1 MAETFSRTANGCGH
15 RQAAMRLRA
24 ELGAR
29 RRQDRAQDDARDGA
43 RCGIRRETDCHRCS
57 SYRGV
62 AGETFENAIGRDF
75 SADAPW
81 QKTGTG
87 VTEFKRPWGKAYLAP
102 VHDFGGKEMV
112 AWSTSAGPDMAQ
124 RLALLDRLLAKMP
137 EGATPDRQRLS
148 GRSGED
154 RPNCVRDVETDIPVP
169 GRPSLWHY

>member
-1 MAETFSRTANGCGH
+1 M
-15 RQAAMRLRA
+15 MR
-24 ELGAR
+24 EMG
-29 RRQDRAQDDARDGA
+29 G

-112 AWSTSAGPDMAQ
+112 AWSTSAA
-124 RLALLDRLLAKMP
+124 R
-137 EGATPDRQRLS
+137 TW
-148 GRSGED
+148 RSGSPLLMFTKKWSE
-154 RPNCVRDVETDIPVP
+154 
-169 GRPSLWHY
+169 